1 METHTFTI
9 GRRVC
14 LTLLAIIFVG
24 STVIKAQVELA
35 PDQNPNYQKSQEKYM
50 AKKEEL
56 TKNEGT
62 TVQATYKAIDD
73 MQLKQERKDLRKSNR
88 QDRRMAR
95 INNNRYSYNSPYYFS
110 NSNYPYNYYGYNNYN
125 AYPGYSPFNNYNNF
139 YYRPAC
145 GLNTL
150 GNAAL
155 FGLGAYLLLR

>member
-1 METHTFTI
+1 MKTYNFITL
-9 GRRVC
+9 RRIC
-14 LTLLAIIFVG
+14 LSLFATLMLGTGI
-24 STVIKAQVELA
+24 SKAQEELT
-35 PDQNPNYQKSQEKYM
+35 PDQNPNYKKSLEKYM
-50 AKKEEL
+50 AQKEEL

-95 INNNRYSYNSPYYFS
+95 INNNRYSYNTPYYFS

-125 AYPGYSPFNNYNNF
+125 AYPGYSPFNNYNN

>member
-1 METHTFTI
+1 METLKLSI
-9 GRRVC
+9 GRHIC
-14 LTLLAIIFVG
+14 LTLFATLMVG
-24 STVIKAQVELA
+24 NGVIQAQEELS
-35 PDQNPNYQKSQEKYM
+35 PDQNPNYKKSLEKYM

-73 MQLKQERKDLRKSNR
+73 MQIKQERKDLRRSNR
-88 QDRRMAR
+88 QDRRLAR
-95 INNNRYSYNSPYYFS
+95 INNNGYSYNSPYYYS

-125 AYPGYSPFNNYNNF
+125 SYPGYSPFNNYNNY

-145 GLNTL
+145 GLNTI

-155 FGLGAYLLLR
+155 WGLGAYLLLR